1 MIRVVG
7 RISFSRQLEKS
18 EKVRDVMEELR
29 LSDERFVS
37 LLNGTP
43 VTGDEV
49 VSPADDLAFIEI
61 FSGG

>member
-7 RISFSRQLEKS
+7 RMGFSERLERS
-18 EKVRDVMEELR
+18 MKVKEIMEQLR

-49 VSPADDLAFIEI
+49 VKPDDDLAFIEI

>member
-7 RISFSRQLEKS
+7 RTGFSERLEKS
-18 EKVRDVMEELR
+18 MKVKDIMEQLR
-29 LSDERFVS
+29 LSEERFVS

-43 VTGDEV
+43 VTGDEIAN
-49 VSPADDLAFIEI
+49 PDDDLAFIEI